1 MYSCGAEQGLRA
13 TEMRHKEWGNRSTNQ
28 SLQPASPSLP
38 PCTLARPNM
47 GRQTPRCK
55 RGYQSRTCRQVRA
68 RAGTALLLTLRL
80 VLLPLALLVPMV
92 GEVKVRDGEPQQ
104 HVPRHT
110 VGHAV
115 GIEGTK
121 GVQVDPVASD
131 TLALQAGQV
140 AQVRLH
146 GVHGRG
152 ADAGVDRD
160 ALRYEVLL
168 ERHPPACLPAP
179 ESAMGDEARQLSGGC
194 SLLPAAT
201 APSQQHW

>member
-1 MYSCGAEQGLRA
+1 
-13 TEMRHKEWGNRSTNQ
+13 
-28 SLQPASPSLP
+28 
-38 PCTLARPNM
+38 M
-47 GRQTPRCK
+47 GRRTPRCK

-160 ALRYEVLL
+160 ALRYEVHL

-179 ESAMGDEARQLSGGC
+179 ESAMGDEARQLC
-194 SLLPAAT
+194 LVD
-201 APSQQHW
+201 APSCLRPLLQVSNTGETPVGLLLIGQLAQASPRGQDGLE